1 MITVRML
8 FFAHLQDVAR
18 SHELT
23 MMLPEDATVETAAAL
38 LAEREAGFASL
49 LGQARAA
56 VNAEFAE
63 ASTILYDGDEVAW
76 MPPMSGGNLPMPLLT
91 DSVIDLAELSRVVEA
106 SGYGAVVTF
115 SGNVRDN
122 ARGREVLYLK
132 YEAYAPLAETQIARL
147 VSEAEGRWKVKCA
160 VQHRLGRLEIG
171 ESSVGIAVAAAHR
184 AEAFDAC
191 RWLLDT
197 LKETVPIWKR
207 EFFRGGDHWVEGPN
221 TISTKKN
228 TILEAQP

>member
-8 FFAHLQDVAR
+8 FFAHLQDVAGT
-18 SHELT
+18 HELSVS
-23 MMLPEDATVETAAAL
+23 LPEDATVEMAAEAL
-38 LAEREAGFASL
+38 AGRNAGFDRL
-49 LGQARAA
+49 LSQARVA

-63 ASTILYDGDEVAW
+63 VSTVLHDGDEVAW
-76 MPPMSGGNLPMPLLT
+76 MPPMSGGNSQMLT
-91 DSVIDLAELSRVVEA
+91 DAVINLAALSQTVEA
-106 SGYGAVVTF
+106 SGYGAIVTF

-122 ARGREVLYLK
+122 ARGREVLYLE
-132 YEAYAPLAETQIARL
+132 YEAYAPLAEKQLCRL
-147 VSEAEGRWKVKCA
+147 MAEAETRWRVKCA

-197 LKETVPIWKR
+197 LKDTVPIWKR
-207 EFFRGGDHWVEGPN
+207 EFFRGGDHWVEGPQ
-221 TISTKKN
+221 TVSTKKN
-228 TILEAQP
+228 TVLEVQP

>member
-1 MITVRML
+1 MMTVRML
-8 FFAHLQDVAR
+8 FFAHLQDVAG

-23 MMLPEDATVETAAAL
+23 MSLPAEATVEEAAAL
-38 LAEREAGFASL
+38 LAERSTGFADL
-49 LGQARAA
+49 LSQARVA
-56 VNAEFAE
+56 VNAEFAG
-63 ASTILYDGDEVAW
+63 AATVLQDGDEVAW
-76 MPPMSGGNLPMPLLT
+76 MPPMSGGSGETRLT
-91 DSVIDLAELSRVVEA
+91 EAVIDMTALSRAVEA

-122 ARGREVLYLK
+122 ARGREVLYLE
-132 YEAYAPLAETQIARL
+132 YEAYAPLAETQLGRLIAD
-147 VSEAEGRWKVKCA
+147 AEGRWTVKCA

-207 EFFRGGDHWVEGPN
+207 EFFKGGDHWVEGPN
-221 TISTKKN
+221 AVSVDKKSV
-228 TILEAQP
+228 LEV

>member
-1 MITVRML
+1 MITVQML
-8 FFAHLQDVAR
+8 FFAHLQDVAG
-18 SHELT
+18 SHERALS
-23 MMLPEDATVETAAAL
+23 LPENATAADAAAAL
-38 LAEREAGFASL
+38 AEQNAGFDHL
-49 LGQARAA
+49 LLQARVA
-56 VNAEFAE
+56 VNAEFAD
-63 ASTILYDGDEVAW
+63 ASTVLHDGDEVAW

-91 DSVIDLAELSRVVEA
+91 EKPILLAELSRTVEA

-122 ARGREVLYLK
+122 ARGREVLFLE
-132 YEAYAPLAETQIARL
+132 YEAYAPLAEKQLAKLIA
-147 VSEAEGRWKVKCA
+147 EAEERWQVKCA

-197 LKETVPIWKR
+197 LKDTVPIWKH
-207 EFFRGGDHWVEGPN
+207 EYFRGGDHWVEGPH
-221 TISTKKN
+221 TVPSVQTPF
-228 TILEAQP
+228 LETLS